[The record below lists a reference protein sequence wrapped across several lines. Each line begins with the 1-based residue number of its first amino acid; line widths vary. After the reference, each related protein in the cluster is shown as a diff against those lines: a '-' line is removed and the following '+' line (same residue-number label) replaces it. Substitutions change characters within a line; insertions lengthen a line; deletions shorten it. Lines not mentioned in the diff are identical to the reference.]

1 MKQIKRIM
9 IVLTVIVF
17 VAIAVIYLSFNKDKA
32 MFNQDYL
39 VEVNRIYQE
48 IQVYVENH
56 KQEQIGMELSNKD
69 FITGRGYHQV
79 RALSYWKEG
88 EMDQK
93 DFFEGKNAL
102 RNSQSYLLPL
112 SLMDTGYSFVR
123 FEYMKKEETYS
134 SIQLVLILVLIVM
147 WLITMVVLS
156 YVLYHILRPFHK
168 LEQLPYELSKGHLSN
183 VLKENRYRYFGKFLW
198 GMDALRETLK
208 QNQIRQLELEK
219 EKKMLIL
226 SVSHDVKTPLSSIYL
241 YIKALKEG
249 LYGVEKQQDVYYKL
263 QQKAEQIEGFV
274 AEIEK
279 MSTQD
284 LFKFSVDVTNCY
296 IKDMIEPIEMIYK
309 EKLTLNHT
317 RFTIEKYPNKLVKAD
332 KDRVVEVMENILE
345 NAMKYGDGKEITIS
359 STEEEYCLLI
369 TIKNSG
375 VPVEE
380 KEFNHLFESFWRG
393 GNAGSH
399 KGSGLGLYICKE
411 LMTKMGGEIYATKE
425 ENSMSFTLVLRE
437 E

>member
-1 MKQIKRIM
+1 M
-9 IVLTVIVF
+9 IVLTVIVL
-17 VAIAVIYLSFNKDKA
+17 VAIAVICLNFKKDKT
-32 MFNQDYL
+32 MFNQAYL

-48 IQVYVENH
+48 IQKYTEQH
-56 KQEQIGMELSNKD
+56 TKEMGRMDLSKQD

-79 RALSYWKEG
+79 QALSYWKEG
-88 EMDQK
+88 EENQK
-93 DFFEGKNAL
+93 EFFEGKGAL

-123 FEYMKKEETYS
+123 FEYMKTEETYS
-134 SIQLVLILVLIVM
+134 SVQLVLILVLIVM
-147 WLITMVVLS
+147 WLITMIVLS
-156 YVLYHILRPFHK
+156 YVRYHILRPFHK

-183 VLKENRYRYFGKFLW
+183 ILKENKYRYFGKFLW
-198 GMDALRETLK
+198 GMDVLRETLK
-208 QNQIRQLELEK
+208 QNQSRQLKLEK

-249 LYGVEKQQDVYYKL
+249 LYGVEKQQEVYLKL
-263 QQKAEQIEGFV
+263 QQKAEQIEEFV

-296 IKDMIEPIEMIYK
+296 IKDMIEPIEKIYK
-309 EKLTLNHT
+309 EKFALNHT
-317 RFTIEKYPNKLVKAD
+317 RFMIEKYPNKLVKAD

-345 NAMKYGDGKEITIS
+345 NAMKYGDGKDITIS

-375 VPVEE
+375 TPVEE
-380 KEFNHLFESFWRG
+380 KEYNHLFESFWRG
-393 GNAGSH
+393 GNAGHH

-411 LMTKMGGEIYATKE
+411 LMTKMGGEIYATKG

>member
-1 MKQIKRIM
+1 M
-9 IVLTVIVF
+9 
-17 VAIAVIYLSFNKDKA
+17 
-32 MFNQDYL
+32 
-39 VEVNRIYQE
+39 
-48 IQVYVENH
+48 
-56 KQEQIGMELSNKD
+56 
-69 FITGRGYHQV
+69 
-79 RALSYWKEG
+79 
-88 EMDQK
+88 
-93 DFFEGKNAL
+93 
-102 RNSQSYLLPL
+102 
-112 SLMDTGYSFVR
+112 
-123 FEYMKKEETYS
+123 
-134 SIQLVLILVLIVM
+134 
-147 WLITMVVLS
+147 
-156 YVLYHILRPFHK
+156 
-168 LEQLPYELSKGHLSN
+168 
-183 VLKENRYRYFGKFLW
+183 
-198 GMDALRETLK
+198 
-208 QNQIRQLELEK
+208 
-219 EKKMLIL
+219 
-226 SVSHDVKTPLSSIYL
+226 
-241 YIKALKEG
+241 
-249 LYGVEKQQDVYYKL
+249 EKQQEVYYKL

-411 LMTKMGGEIYATKE
+411 LMTKMGGEIYATKG